1 MSFDEQLVLRVDLGP
16 EYFDPTNPDGGG
28 IDIKPIV
35 LPYVE
40 AYDGA
45 GFDANVSPWQEGENA
60 DITM

>member
-1 MSFDEQLVLRVDLGP
+1 MLRVDLGP